1 MRRFPW
7 ALFIVL
13 AVVLNVLRQILF
25 PPGDVGTGATVGLF
39 FVVLAVSYA
48 VVGVLRALGFGR
60 VRE

>member
-7 ALFIVL
+7 GLFIVV
-13 AVVLNVLRQILF
+13 AVVLNVLRQIVF
-25 PPGDVGTGATVGLF
+25 PPGDVGVAATIGLF

-48 VVGVLRALGFGR
+48 VVGLLRALGVGR

>member
-7 ALFIVL
+7 GVFIVV
-13 AVVLNVLRQILF
+13 AVVLNVVRQIVF
-25 PPGDVGTGATVGLF
+25 PPGDVGAGATVGLF

-48 VVGVLRALGFGR
+48 VVGVLRALGMGR